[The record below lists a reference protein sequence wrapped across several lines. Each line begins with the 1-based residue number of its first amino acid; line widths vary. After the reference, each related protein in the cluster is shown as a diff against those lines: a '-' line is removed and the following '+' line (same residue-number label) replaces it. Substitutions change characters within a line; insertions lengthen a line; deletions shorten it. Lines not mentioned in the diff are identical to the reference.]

1 MKYLKGNSYITSRQ
15 CDCQWFS
22 RYKNDIPV
30 QTKYSMY
37 LPVEEREWYGRWE
50 IPSFQTSRT
59 GALVAGGNC
68 TARLQYPE
76 RTSVRLE
83 PLHGSAAPVMLDV
96 YGRSVDQDVYSKQG
110 SGALEPV
117 PPMDSVD
124 TLRDLQP

>member
-1 MKYLKGNSYITSRQ
+1 
-15 CDCQWFS
+15 
-22 RYKNDIPV
+22 
-30 QTKYSMY
+30 MY
-37 LPVEEREWYGRWE
+37 LPVEEREWYG
-50 IPSFQTSRT
+50 
-59 GALVAGGNC
+59 GGNPIISNEPDWC
-68 TARLQYPE
+68 SRCWGNCAAVAYPGE
-76 RTSVRLE
+76 NVGALE